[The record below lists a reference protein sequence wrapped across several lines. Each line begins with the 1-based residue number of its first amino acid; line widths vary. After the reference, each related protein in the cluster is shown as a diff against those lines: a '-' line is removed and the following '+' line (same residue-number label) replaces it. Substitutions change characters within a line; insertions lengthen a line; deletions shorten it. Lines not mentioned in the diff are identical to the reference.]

1 MEISCHSA
9 QATCWTDEREIIQWW
24 WCRITET
31 SLHAAT
37 GKRTMFWCNHRLGN
51 EQIGLSLSSAA
62 CFCVTLQFL
71 ILSHVQK
78 AKAPLALCLNLASFD
93 GVPNVLPHTAA
104 APAVCPQLAPENV
117 KEKYHLSINSK
128 ASLVDRIK
136 SVSGFTSDSIP
147 HLLLCVFENVLEPC
161 ASPLIPSF
169 RR

>member
-1 MEISCHSA
+1 MEIICHSA

-78 AKAPLALCLNLASFD
+78 AKAPLAPCLNLASFD